1 MSQSLSTRVA
11 LAALATLLSTSTLAQ
26 SQGLRGSLW
35 ITPDRPN
42 DFGSFNKTVRS
53 FALPVYFAGIAGGSD
68 GSEGSASASV
78 DYGVIK
84 LGGHLSGN
92 GTTQALGQFR
102 DVLTF
107 DVPGQ
112 DTGAPIDIT
121 FEVVV
126 RGTLQAGAIAGIGT
140 SQWTLT
146 AVLGSNSMRAS
157 GALDSGSGD
166 RSGFGTFRA
175 TARVPNGFAQQLEV
189 TLEGA
194 AYAVT
199 GAGRPPSWATFDL
212 GNSLYWGGITRV
224 EAGGVEVGSY
234 ALRSQTGTDYRFS
247 MVPVPE
253 PSTWL
258 MLAGGLALLGW
269 RRLRASLEAGF
280 AGLGRATS

>member
-1 MSQSLSTRVA
+1 MSPSLNTRIA
-11 LAALATLLSTSTLAQ
+11 LAALAILLSTSALAQ

-35 ITPDRPN
+35 ITPDDPN
-42 DFGSFNKTVRS
+42 DFGSFSKTVRS

-84 LGGHLSGN
+84 LGGHFSGN
-92 GTTQALGQFR
+92 GNTLALGQFR

-112 DTGAPIDIT
+112 DAGAPIDIT

-126 RGTLQAGAIAGIGT
+126 RGTLQAGAMAGIGT
-140 SQWTLT
+140 AQWTLE
-146 AVLGSNSMRAS
+146 AVLGQNAALRGAGSLGS
-157 GALDSGSGD
+157 GTGGD
-166 RSGFGTFRA
+166 RSGFGTFSA
-175 TARVPNGFAQQLEV
+175 TMRVPNGFARQLEV

-212 GNSLYWGGITRV
+212 GNSLYWGGITSV
-224 EAGGVEVGSY
+224 KAAGVEVGSY
-234 ALRSQTGTDYRFS
+234 ALHSQTGTDYRVS

-258 MLAGGLALLGW
+258 MLTGGLALLC
-269 RRLRASLEAGF
+269 RRSVRP
-280 AGLGRATS
+280 LGR